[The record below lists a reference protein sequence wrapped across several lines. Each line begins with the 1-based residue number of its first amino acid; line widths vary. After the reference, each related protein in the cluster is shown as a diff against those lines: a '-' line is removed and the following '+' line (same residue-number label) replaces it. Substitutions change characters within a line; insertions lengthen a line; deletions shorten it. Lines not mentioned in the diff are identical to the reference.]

1 MVLVDNRWEE
11 HRVAHWFLGP
21 LLLLL
26 QLLQDFGLL
35 SLVKTGLSVTDTISV
50 VAQVS
55 HWKGKL
61 LLKYSA

>member
-1 MVLVDNRWEE
+1 M
-11 HRVAHWFLGP
+11 AHWFLRP

>member
-1 MVLVDNRWEE
+1 M
-11 HRVAHWFLGP
+11 AHWFLRP

-55 HWKGKL
+55 HWKGNYCLNIL
-61 LLKYSA
+61 LDFLYIYI